1 MKKMKFLLSAALAFT
16 GFVAVAQDLSGE
28 AYAMWG
34 ATVEERQ
41 ENILKNSFLKE
52 SLQNR
57 DYNAAAGFFNELVA
71 KVPSAAESIYQRGEQ
86 IYINKFS
93 RAKTRAE
100 QMQAFDSMMVV
111 YDLRLQYFGQT
122 PESKAKILDRRARQY
137 AKFNKKDRE
146 GLREAF
152 QMAIAADVE
161 GQNPDLYETIVH
173 YFNNLC
179 EDYANDEVYPDTV
192 IAEYDRLS
200 PLFDAYT
207 PGADA
212 DYRAQFETL
221 FGTSGVA
228 SCENLEALFAKKLA
242 ADPDNLDVLNQA
254 VALMSRAK
262 CTSDFFFEVTER
274 QYKQAPSANTAI
286 YLAQAFQDKG
296 DFAKATSYLREALK
310 AETDEESREN
320 LLVQLGMVELAQSHV
335 AAAREVANEL
345 REINAENGYSYFI
358 LAQCYAASG
367 CQEAFWAAYDTMKQ
381 AEERFDDDTLKEKA
395 HALAAAYAG
404 RWPQANDEKFFMEGI
419 TAGSSYTI
427 TCGAAAGVRT
437 TVRFR

>member
-1 MKKMKFLLSAALAFT
+1 MKKMKFLLSAALALT

-34 ATVEERQ
+34 ETVEERQ

-100 QMQAFDSMMVV
+100 QVQAFDSMMVV

-152 QMAIAADVE
+152 QEAIAADVE
-161 GQNPDLYETIVH
+161 GSNPDLYETIVH
-173 YFNNLC
+173 YFKGLC
-179 EDYANDEVYPDTV
+179 EDYENDEVYPDVV

-200 PLFDAYT
+200 PLFDGYT
-207 PGADA
+207 PSGDA
-212 DYRAQFETL
+212 DFRSQFETL

-228 SCENLEALFAKKLA
+228 SCENLETLFAKKLA
-242 ADPDNLDVLNQA
+242 GNPDDLDVLNQA
-254 VALMSRAK
+254 VALMSRAN

-286 YLAQAFQDKG
+286 YLAQAFQGKG
-296 DFAKATSYLREALK
+296 DFAKATDYLREALK
-310 AETDEESREN
+310 VETDERSREN

-335 AAAREVANEL
+335 SAARDVANEL

-358 LAQCYAASG
+358 LAQCYAAAG

-381 AEERFDDDTLKEKA
+381 AEERFDDADLKDKA
-395 HALAAAYAG
+395 RSLAVAYAG

-419 TAGSSYTI
+419 TAGSTYTI
-427 TCGAAAGVRT
+427 TCGAASGVRT

>member
-16 GFVAVAQDLSGE
+16 GIAAVAQDLSGE

-34 ATVEERQ
+34 KTVEERQ

-52 SLQNR
+52 SLQNK
-57 DYNAAAGFFNELVA
+57 DYNAAAGFFNELVNT
-71 KVPSAAESIYQRGEQ
+71 VPSAAESIYQRGEQ

-122 PESKAKILDRRARQY
+122 PESKAAILDRRARQY

-146 GLREAF
+146 GLRESFCA
-152 QMAIAADVE
+152 AIAADIE
-161 GQNPDLYETIVH
+161 GNNPDLYETVVH
-173 YFNNLC
+173 YFKNLC
-179 EDYANDEVYPDTV
+179 DDYANDEVYPDVV

-200 PLFDAYT
+200 PVYDTYT
-207 PGADA
+207 ATGDA
-212 DYRAQFETL
+212 DYKAQFETL

-228 SCENLEALFAKKLA
+228 SCENLETLFTKKLDN
-242 ADPDNLDVLNQA
+242 DPNNIDVLNQA

-262 CTSDFFFEVTER
+262 CSSDFFFEVTER
-274 QYKQAPSANTAI
+274 QYSQAPSANTAI

-296 DFAKATSYLREALK
+296 DYAKATSYLREALK
-310 AETDEESREN
+310 VETDERSREN

-335 AAAREVANEL
+335 AAAREVAGQL
-345 REINAENGYSYFI
+345 REINSENGYSYFI

-381 AEERFDDDTLKEKA
+381 AEDRFDDADLKEKA
-395 HALAAAYAG
+395 RSLASVYAS

-419 TAGSSYTI
+419 TAGSTFTI
-427 TCGAAAGVRT
+427 TCGAASGVRT

>member
-16 GFVAVAQDLSGE
+16 GFAAVAQDLSGE

-34 ATVEERQ
+34 NTVEERQ

-52 SLQNR
+52 SLQNK
-57 DYNAAAGFFNELVA
+57 DYNAAAGFFNELV
-71 KVPSAAESIYQRGEQ
+71 KTVPSAAESIYQRGEQ
-86 IYINKFS
+86 IYINKFA

-100 QMQAFDSMMVV
+100 QVQAFDSMMVV

-122 PESKAKILDRRARQY
+122 PEAKAAILDRRARQY

-152 QMAIAADVE
+152 RTAIDADIA
-161 GQNPDLYETIVH
+161 GNNPDLYETIVH
-173 YFNNLC
+173 YFNNLVD
-179 EDYANDEVYPDTV
+179 DYQNDEVYPDVV

-200 PLFDAYT
+200 PLYDNYT
-207 PGADA
+207 PSAEA
-212 DYRAQFETL
+212 DYKMQFEAL
-221 FGTSGVA
+221 FGGSGVA

-242 ADPDNLDVLNQA
+242 GDPNNIDVLNQA

-274 QYKQAPSANTAI
+274 QYSQAPTANTAI

-296 DFAKATSYLREALK
+296 DFEKATSYLREALK
-310 AETDEESREN
+310 VETDEESREG
-320 LLVQLGMVELAQSHV
+320 LLTQLGMVELAQGHA
-335 AAAREVANEL
+335 AAAREVANQL
-345 REINAENGYSYFI
+345 REINSENGYSYFI

-381 AEERFDDDTLKEKA
+381 AEERFEDADLKDKA
-395 HALAAAYAG
+395 HQLASVYAG

-419 TAGSSYTI
+419 TAGSTFTI

>member
-16 GFVAVAQDLSGE
+16 GFVAVAQDLSSE

-93 RAKTRAE
+93 RAKSRAE

-152 QMAIAADVE
+152 QVAIAADVE
-161 GQNPDLYETIVH
+161 GQNSDLYETIVH

-200 PLFDAYT
+200 PLFDSYT

-242 ADPDNLDVLNQA
+242 ADPDNIDVLNQA

-296 DFAKATSYLREALK
+296 DFTKATAYLREALK
-310 AETDEESREN
+310 VETDERSREN

-335 AAAREVANEL
+335 AAAREVAAEL
-345 REINAENGYSYFI
+345 REINSENGYSYFI

-381 AEERFDDDTLKEKA
+381 AEERFDDDTLKDKA
-395 HALAAAYAG
+395 HSLAAAYAG

-427 TCGAAAGVRT
+427 TCGSAAGVRT